1 MTNFKKITSAAAAI
15 MIAATMMAGTVAFAG
30 DITVPTGVEGSNK
43 ISVNSTSSNT
53 YVVYQ
58 LLEGGIKTVADSDP
72 AEKVFVEPA
81 AGFSLATGKT
91 VDDILAFADKAN
103 ISAKTDFSS
112 YYDSTKPV
120 ATLGKGDVCSVE
132 NGYYLVVETDAADN
146 TKTAGIL
153 KVVDGDVDI
162 NSKLGAVTFEKK
174 LKDINDSADNDIT
187 DNHWQDGADHD
198 IGDAVPFQLKAT
210 LPENVD
216 QYEGYYLKFTD
227 ELNDA
232 FNVSTVKDVVVKVG
246 DKTISAN
253 TFGGANTGYDWVI
266 DETTNSFTLTFPDI
280 KHVAEK
286 KGIDPNNAVV
296 TVEYTAVLGDAAA
309 VGTGNDKVTYGNNGN
324 ENTAHATYSNNPE
337 FDMYPKVGPGDD
349 VDDTDDD
356 DDTNKPENPE
366 KTPDE
371 TTDTADDTVVVFTY
385 KTVINKVDKNGDPLK
400 GAEFKLSKKKK
411 ADGDGEGVYEEV
423 DRVKVEGETVF
434 TFYGLDDGEYKLEE
448 IQTPSGY
455 KGIDPIEFTVVAKH
469 DGEYEHDA
477 EYAELRTLTAE
488 NLGENGNPVTGN
500 INTGIIETSIENTK
514 GSKLPET
521 GGIGTKLFYAV
532 GGGLAGLAGI
542 ALITKK
548 RMSKKN

>member
-15 MIAATMMAGTVAFAG
+15 MIAATMMAGTVALAEEK
-30 DITVPTGVEGSNK
+30 TVPSDVEGTNK

-58 LLEGGIKTVADSDP
+58 LLEGGIENVADSNP
-72 AEKVFVEPA
+72 AEKVFVGPA
-81 AGFSLATGKT
+81 AGYSLAAGKT
-91 VDDILAFADKAN
+91 VDDILAFAEDAT
-103 ISAKTDFSS
+103 ISAKTNFSS
-112 YYDSTKPV
+112 YYDSARLV
-120 ATLGKGDVCSVE
+120 ATLGSGDVCSVE
-132 NGYYLVVETDAADN
+132 NGYYLVVETDADN
-146 TKTAGIL
+146 EKTAGIL

-174 LKDINDSADNDIT
+174 LKDINDSVDNDIT

-216 QYEGYYLKFTD
+216 QYEGYYLKFAD
-227 ELNDA
+227 KLNKA
-232 FNVSTVKDVVVKVG
+232 FNVSSVKDVVVKVG
-246 DKTISAN
+246 DTIILPN
-253 TFGGANTGYDWVI
+253 TIEGANTGYDWAI
-266 DETTNSFTLTFPDI
+266 DTESNSFTLTFPDI

-286 KGIDPNNAVV
+286 HIDPNNAEV

-309 VGTGNDKVTYGNNGN
+309 VGTENDKVTYGNIGN

-337 FDMYPKVGPGDD
+337 FDMYPKVNKGDD

-356 DDTNKPENPE
+356 DDTNKPKNPE

-385 KTVINKVDKNGDPLK
+385 KTVINKVDENGDPLK
-400 GAEFKLSKKKK
+400 GAEFKLSKKNT
-411 ADGDGEGVYEEV
+411 AGDYEEV

-455 KGIDPIEFTVVAKH
+455 KGIDPIKFTVVAEH
-469 DGEYEHDA
+469 EGEYGYDSEHAVLTD
-477 EYAELRTLTAE
+477 LTAKICNEEGATDE
-488 NLGENGNPVTGN
+488 NFGTVDVTKS
-500 INTGIIETSIENTK
+500 SITTEIKNTK

>member
-15 MIAATMMAGTVAFAG
+15 MIAATMMAGTVAFAE
-30 DITVPTGVEGSNK
+30 DKTVPTGVEGSNK

-72 AEKVFVEPA
+72 AEKVFVKPA
-81 AGFSLATGKT
+81 AGFSLAEGKK
-91 VDDILAFADKAN
+91 VEDILAFADKAN

-112 YYDSTKPV
+112 YFDSTKPV

-162 NSKLGAVTFEKK
+162 NSKLGAVIFEKK
-174 LKDINDSADNDIT
+174 LKDINDSVDNDIT

-227 ELNDA
+227 NLNDA
-232 FNVSTVKDVVVKVG
+232 FNVSTVTNVVVKVG

-253 TFGGANTGYDWVI
+253 TFGGANTGYDWVT
-266 DETTNSFTLTFPDI
+266 DTDSNSFTLTFPDI

-286 KGIDPNNAVV
+286 NGIDPNNAVV
-296 TVEYTAVLGDAAA
+296 TVEYTAVLGDAAV
-309 VGTGNDKVTYGNNGN
+309 VGTDNDKVTYGNDGN
-324 ENTAHATYSNNPE
+324 ENTAHATYSTNPE
-337 FDMYPKVGPGDD
+337 FDMYPKVNKGDD

-385 KTVINKVDKNGDPLK
+385 KTVINKVDENGDPLK
-400 GAEFKLSKKKK
+400 GAEFKLSKKNT
-411 ADGDGEGVYEEV
+411 AGDYEEV

-455 KGIDPIEFTVVAKH
+455 KGIDPIKFTVVAEH
-469 DGEYEHDA
+469 EGEYEHDSEHA
-477 EYAELRTLTAE
+477 VLKDLTAKICNEEGATDE
-488 NLGENGNPVTGN
+488 NFGTVDVTKSS
-500 INTGIIETSIENTK
+500 ITTEIENTK

>member
-15 MIAATMMAGTVAFAG
+15 MIAATMMAGTVAFAE
-30 DITVPTGVEGSNK
+30 DKTVPTGVEGSNK

-53 YVVYQ
+53 YDVYQ
-58 LLEGGIKTVADSDP
+58 LLEGGIENVADSNP

-81 AGFSLATGKT
+81 AGFSLAEGKT
-91 VDDILAFADKAN
+91 VDDILAFADDAT
-103 ISAKTDFSS
+103 ISAKTVFSS

-120 ATLGKGDVCSVE
+120 ATLRGGDVCSVE

-174 LKDINDSADNDIT
+174 LKDINDST
-187 DNHWQDGADHD
+187 DTNMTAWQDGADHD

-246 DKTISAN
+246 DKIILPNTIE
-253 TFGGANTGYDWVI
+253 GANTGYDWVTNA
-266 DETTNSFTLTFPDI
+266 DSNSFTLTFPDI

-286 KGIDPNNAVV
+286 KGIAPNNAVV

-309 VGTGNDKVTYGNNGN
+309 VGTNDDKVTYGNIGN
-324 ENTAHATYSNNPE
+324 ENTAYATYSNNPE

-349 VDDTDDD
+349 VEDTTDETD
-356 DDTNKPENPE
+356 KPG
-366 KTPDE
+366 TPDE
-371 TTDTADDTVVVFTY
+371 DNREDTEEDKVIVFTY
-385 KTVINKVDKNGDPLK
+385 KTVIKKVDEDEKPLNGAVFVLY
-400 GAEFKLSKKKK
+400 KLSNNGENKETIDRMTV
-411 ADGDGEGVYEEV
+411 DGN
-423 DRVKVEGETVF
+423 VF
-434 TFYGLDDGEYKLEE
+434 TFYGLDDGDYRLEE
-448 IQTPSGY
+448 VDAPSGY
-455 KGIDPIEFTVVAKH
+455 KSIDPIEFTVSADH
-469 DGEYEHDA
+469 DVLDDNPK
-477 EYAELRTLTAE
+477 LTALTAKICNEEGATDE
-488 NLGENGNPVTGN
+488 NFGTVDVMEGS
-500 INTGIIETSIENTK
+500 IETEIENTK